1 VNRIK
6 KDRIK
11 NDRIKSDRIKDD
23 RIKSDRIKTDR
34 INKITDPPKYTRNR
48 AILCSIILEIT
59 TAYTGFDCS
68 LWVII
73 SD

>member
-1 VNRIK
+1 MKN
-6 KDRIK
+6 DRIK
-11 NDRIKSDRIKDD
+11 NGHIKSDRIKDD

-34 INKITDPPKYTRNR
+34 IKRITDLTKYTRNR